1 LATSNATFDSY
12 PKFSDSSITLK
23 IEELKG
29 SNDRIGTDLSSFFDS
44 LQSAVSQAIE
54 KTKKTAKEKFA

>member
-12 PKFSDSSITLK
+12 PKFSDSSITQK

-29 SNDRIGTDLSSFFDS
+29 SKDRISTDLSSFFDS

-54 KTKKTAKEKFA
+54 KTKKTAK